1 MTEASESKKEPR
13 PYPSDALAI
22 GTRLDRYRIQSIL
35 GRGAFGITYL
45 AKEEQLDRLVAVK
58 EYLPVDF
65 AVRDQDSSVHPRTE
79 DHGDLFQYGLESFLK
94 EARKLVKFKHPNI
107 VQVLTYLEKNE
118 TAYLVMEY
126 EVGQDL
132 NHYFKQHPH
141 PSESELLAIFTP
153 INEGLD
159 VVHQHGFIHRDI
171 KPDNI
176 YIRQD
181 KSPVLLDFGAARDV
195 VKTKSDQLT
204 RVLTEGYAPYEQY
217 NPAWAEQGPWTDIY
231 ALGATLYL
239 AVMGRK
245 PVIASE
251 RAAAYMRKEPDPYIS
266 ALETTNTGYSRP
278 FLAAIDQALVFH
290 PKDRPQSLTLW
301 NQMLMADLEATVVM
315 PYSGSHQ
322 SHTAARTFD
331 TDSDSAAAVPA
342 GTQPADNR
350 WLSKLAAVFVIALAI
365 IPGGYYLWQLSGQT
379 TGDAENS
386 IQTNIPEDLVS
397 SAMVFAKTACWHYA
411 QGKKS
416 EALIEK
422 IKTLPSTSDRTRF
435 IADQMKK
442 ANESENGFEKN
453 FSQYSISVIK
463 LRRYPVAAIN
473 QAIGY
478 FLKQPDY
485 HNDQAYNTIAEVM
498 TQHATGDTLNTEKWK
513 NDFINISMNSGAF
526 K

>member
-1 MTEASESKKEPR
+1 MTKAADSEKEPQS
-13 PYPSDALAI
+13 YPSDALEI
-22 GTRLDRYRIQSIL
+22 GTRLDGYRIQSIL

-45 AKEEQLDRLVAVK
+45 AKEEHLDRLVAVK
-58 EYLPVDF
+58 EYLPADF
-65 AVRDQDSSVHPRTE
+65 AVRDTDSSVHPRSGSHE
-79 DHGDLFQYGLESFLK
+79 DMFQYGLESFLK
-94 EARKLVKFKHPNI
+94 EARTLVKFKHPNI
-107 VQVLTYLEKNE
+107 VQVLTYLEQNE

-126 EVGQDL
+126 EVGEDL
-132 NHYFKQHPH
+132 NRYFKQHPH
-141 PSESELLAIFTP
+141 PGESELLAIFTP
-153 INEGLD
+153 VNEGLD

-181 KSPVLLDFGAARDV
+181 QSPVLLDFGAARDV

-204 RVLTEGYAPYEQY
+204 RILTEGYAPYEQY
-217 NPAWAEQGPWTDIY
+217 NPAWADQGPWTDIY

-239 AVMGRK
+239 AVTGRK

-251 RAAAYMRKEPDPYIS
+251 RAAAYMRKDADPYIP
-266 ALETTNTGYSRP
+266 ALKTTNTEYSRP
-278 FLAAIDQALVFH
+278 FLAAIDRALAFH
-290 PKDRPQSLTLW
+290 PKDRPQSLTEW
-301 NQMLMADLEATVVM
+301 NQMLKADLDATVVM
-315 PYSGSHQ
+315 PSSNRDGRV
-322 SHTAARTFD
+322 AG
-331 TDSDSAAAVPA
+331 DSAFETIVDSAAVKTA
-342 GTQPADNR
+342 GRQMTDRRLLP
-350 WLSKLAAVFVIALAI
+350 KLAAASIIVLAVIV
-365 IPGGYYLWQLSGQT
+365 GGYTLLKPGVQV
-379 TGDAENS
+379 TGEAKNS
-386 IQTNIPEDLVS
+386 VQDNIPEDLVS

-435 IADQMKK
+435 IADQLKK

-463 LRRYPVAAIN
+463 LRRYPVNAIN

-485 HNDQAYNTIAEVM
+485 RNDQAYNTIAEVM
-498 TQHATGDTLNTEKWK
+498 TNHATGDTMNTEKWK
-513 NDFINISMNSGAF
+513 NDFIQISVESGVF
-526 K
+526 N